1 VGIVAVSAPGE
12 IVVYSRPMA
21 PPHDKDEYN
30 VMVAQRGQVARRW
43 GWEIYGSGRPLPVP
57 LRGNRFWSKRAA
69 KGAGK
74 AALRDFLEALVRE
87 QNN

>member
-1 VGIVAVSAPGE
+1 
-12 IVVYSRPMA
+12 MA

-30 VMVAQRGQVARRW
+30 VMVAQRSQVARRW
-43 GWEIYGSGRPLPVP
+43 EWEIFRNGRPLPVP
-57 LRGNRFWSKRAA
+57 LRGGRFWSKRAA
-69 KGAGK
+69 KAAGE